1 MSLQVIPTSGS
12 AVRSGGVTVALLI
25 VLGAAA
31 GYALHEH
38 SVANRLAAQ
47 NNDVTAAL
55 NATRGQLEELTT
67 KLNAMSAARPAD
79 RAPASAAPAVAYRR
93 PLVAASHR
101 HRIEDP
107 RWNRIQGQLDEQKKQ
122 IESTQ
127 QDLASA
133 RTDLTGSI
141 ARTHDELVLLEK
153 KGERSYFEFDLDKA
167 SQFQHD
173 GPVGVRL
180 RKANT
185 KHEYADLEL
194 LVDDYKLTKKHVN
207 IYEPVVFYAGDSKQP
222 VELVI
227 NSISKNHIHGYV
239 SASKYKPSE
248 LETMAANSPAGNSGS
263 TANGQQNAS
272 PASSPSDQRRRLEV
286 PKTTDTKPSP
296 DQN

>member
-1 MSLQVIPTSGS
+1 MSLQTFPPSGS
-12 AVRSGGVTVALLI
+12 AARSRGVAIALLV
-25 VLGAAA
+25 VLAGAVA
-31 GYALHEH
+31 GYAFHEQ
-38 SVANRLAAQ
+38 SVAKRLAAQ

-55 NATRGQLEELTT
+55 NATRGQIDDLTT
-67 KLNAMSAARPAD
+67 KLNAMSAAKPAE
-79 RAPASAAPAVAYRR
+79 PTSSAASPAAPYRR
-93 PLVAASHR
+93 PLVAASR
-101 HRIEDP
+101 HRRIDDP
-107 RWNRIQGQLDEQKKQ
+107 RWKKIQGQLDDQKKQ
-122 IESTQ
+122 IEATQ

-167 SQFQHD
+167 NQFQHD

-222 VELVI
+222 IELVI
-227 NSISKNHIHGYV
+227 NNISKNHIHGYV
-239 SASKYKPSE
+239 AASKYKASD
-248 LETMAANSPAGNSGS
+248 LEVATNSPAGDAASSASGQPS
-263 TANGQQNAS
+263 AS
-272 PASSPSDQRRRLEV
+272 PAPSDQRRRLEV

>member
-1 MSLQVIPTSGS
+1 MSLQAIPTGGS
-12 AVRSGGVTVALLI
+12 TVRSRGAAVALLI
-25 VLGAAA
+25 VLAGVVA
-31 GYALHEH
+31 GYAFHEQ
-38 SVANRLAAQ
+38 SVAKRLAAQ

-55 NATRGQLEELTT
+55 NATRGQIDDLTT
-67 KLNAMSAARPAD
+67 KLNAMSVARPAD
-79 RAPASAAPAVAYRR
+79 QAAASASTSSAVPYKR
-93 PLVAASHR
+93 PLVAASR
-101 HRIEDP
+101 HRRIDDP
-107 RWNRIQGQLDEQKKQ
+107 RWKKMQGQLDDQKKQ

-153 KGERSYFEFDLDKA
+153 KGERSYFEFDIDKA
-167 SQFQHD
+167 NQFHHD

-185 KHEYADLEL
+185 KHEFADLEL
-194 LVDDYKLTKKHVN
+194 LVDDYKLSKKHVN

-227 NSISKNHIHGYV
+227 NNISKNHIHGYV
-239 SASKYKPSE
+239 SAPKYKASE
-248 LETMAANSPAGNSGS
+248 LEVAANSPAGDA
-263 TANGQQNAS
+263 ANGQQNAS
-272 PASSPSDQRRRLEV
+272 PANSDQRPKLEA
-286 PKTTDTKPSP
+286 PKTTETKPSP

>member
-1 MSLQVIPTSGS
+1 MSLQAIPSAGS
-12 AVRSGGVTVALLI
+12 AMRSRGAAVALLI
-25 VLGAAA
+25 VLAGVVA
-31 GYALHEH
+31 GYAFHEQ
-38 SVANRLAAQ
+38 SVAKRLAAQ

-55 NATRGQLEELTT
+55 NATRGQIDDLTT
-67 KLNAMSAARPAD
+67 KLNALSVARPAD
-79 RAPASAAPAVAYRR
+79 QAAASASPAAPYKR
-93 PLVAASHR
+93 PLVAASR
-101 HRIEDP
+101 HRRIDDP
-107 RWNRIQGQLDEQKKQ
+107 RWKKMQGQLDDQKKQ

-153 KGERSYFEFDLDKA
+153 KGERSYFEFDIDKA
-167 SQFQHD
+167 NQFHRD

-222 VELVI
+222 IELVI
-227 NSISKNHIHGYV
+227 NNISKNHIHGYV
-239 SASKYKPSE
+239 AASKYKASE
-248 LETMAANSPAGNSGS
+248 LEVAANSQAGDAAGTS
-263 TANGQQNAS
+263 NGQQNAS
-272 PASSPSDQRRRLEV
+272 PASSDQRPRLEV
-286 PKTTDTKPSP
+286 PKNDGNET
-296 DQN
+296 

>member
-1 MSLQVIPTSGS
+1 MSLQAIPTGGS
-12 AVRSGGVTVALLI
+12 TVRSRGAAVALLI
-25 VLGAAA
+25 VLAGVVA
-31 GYALHEH
+31 GYAFHEQ
-38 SVANRLAAQ
+38 SVAKRLAAQ

-55 NATRGQLEELTT
+55 NATRGQIDDLTT
-67 KLNAMSAARPAD
+67 KLNAMSVARPAD
-79 RAPASAAPAVAYRR
+79 QAATSTSPAVPYKR
-93 PLVAASHR
+93 PLVAASR
-101 HRIEDP
+101 HRRIDDP
-107 RWNRIQGQLDEQKKQ
+107 RWKKMQGQLDDQKKQ

-153 KGERSYFEFDLDKA
+153 KGERSYFEFDIDKA
-167 SQFQHD
+167 NQFHHD

-185 KHEYADLEL
+185 KHEFADLEL

-227 NSISKNHIHGYV
+227 NNISKNHIHGYV
-239 SASKYKPSE
+239 SAPKYKASE
-248 LETMAANSPAGNSGS
+248 LEVAANSSAGDAS
-263 TANGQQNAS
+263 NGQQNAS
-272 PASSPSDQRRRLEV
+272 PANSDQRPKLEA
-286 PKTTDTKPSP
+286 PKTTETKPGP

>member
-67 KLNAMSAARPAD
+67 KLNAMSAARPSNRTA
-79 RAPASAAPAVAYRR
+79 ASASPAVAYRR
-93 PLVAASHR
+93 PLVAASRR

-153 KGERSYFEFDLDKA
+153 KGERSYFEFDIDKA
-167 SQFQHD
+167 SQFHRD

-180 RKANT
+180 RKAST

-227 NSISKNHIHGYV
+227 NNISKNHIHGYV

-248 LETMAANSPAGNSGS
+248 LETMAANSPAGNAGS
-263 TANGQQNAS
+263 AANGQSAS